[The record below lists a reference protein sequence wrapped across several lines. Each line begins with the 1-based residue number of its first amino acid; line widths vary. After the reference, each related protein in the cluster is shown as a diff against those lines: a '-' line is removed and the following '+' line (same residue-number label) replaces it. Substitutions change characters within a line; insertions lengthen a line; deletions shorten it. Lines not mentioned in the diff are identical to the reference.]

1 LCLLTAETSEDLRVG
16 PNRASDFMKRI
27 AIIGGGSWG
36 TALAVVAAR
45 AGHDVSLWSRNS
57 DVVDSINRQRV
68 NSRYLTS
75 TTIPDGVIA
84 TSQIDAALRDASLV
98 LLAAPS
104 HAARHL
110 LTEMS
115 GALAET
121 AIIVSVSKGIET
133 ETGKRISEIVKEV
146 VGGAQA
152 FVCLSGPSF
161 AREVVEGQPTAIVAA
176 SKDAAAARTVQADL
190 SFENLRIYTNTD
202 VVGTE
207 LGGSVKNVMAIAA
220 GMTAG
225 LGLGSNSV
233 AALITRGLAEIT
245 RLARREGAQVETL
258 MGLAGLG
265 DLVLTCTGSLSRN
278 RFVGEQLGRGSTL
291 EEITA
296 GMSEVAEG
304 IKTARA
310 VKQLADRAGLEMPIT
325 NEVNAVLYDGKPARA
340 AVAELMSRP
349 LREEA

>member
-1 LCLLTAETSEDLRVG
+1 MT
-16 PNRASDFMKRI
+16 RI
-27 AIIGGGSWG
+27 AIIGAGSWG

-45 AGHDVSLWSRNS
+45 AGHAVQLWSRDD
-57 DVVDSINRQRV
+57 DVVSSINARRL

-75 TTIPDGVIA
+75 CSIPDNVIA
-84 TSQIDAALRDASLV
+84 TGDMHAALHRSSMV

-104 HAARHL
+104 HAARDL
-110 LTEMS
+110 LATMAP
-115 GALAET
+115 ALDQT
-121 AIIVSVSKGIET
+121 AIIVNVSKGIEIDS
-133 ETGKRISEIVKEV
+133 GKRISEIAKEV
-146 VGGAQA
+146 VGASFP

-161 AREVVEGQPTAIVAA
+161 AKEVVEGHPTAIVAA
-176 SKDAAAARTVQADL
+176 SKDSAAARAVQNDL
-190 SFENLRIYTNTD
+190 SFDNLRIYTNVD

-225 LGLGSNSV
+225 LGFGSNSV

-265 DLVLTCTGSLSRN
+265 DLLLTCTGSLSRN
-278 RFVGEQLGRGSTL
+278 RFVGEELGKGRTL
-291 EEITA
+291 DEIVSEL
-296 GMSEVAEG
+296 SEVAEG
-304 IKTARA
+304 INTARA
-310 VKQLADRAGLEMPIT
+310 VKKLADRATLEMPIT
-325 NEVNAVLYDGKPARA
+325 NEVNAVLYDGKPARD

-349 LREEA
+349 LREEIN

>member
-1 LCLLTAETSEDLRVG
+1 MS
-16 PNRASDFMKRI
+16 KRI
-27 AIIGGGSWG
+27 GIIGAGSWG
-36 TALAVVAAR
+36 TALAIVAAR
-45 AGHDVSLWSRNS
+45 AGHDVTVWSRNA
-57 DVVDSINRQRV
+57 DVVKSINEQRI

-75 TTIPDGVIA
+75 ESIPDRVTA
-84 TSQIDAALRDASLV
+84 TNEFSVALDRASLV

-104 HAARHL
+104 HAVRAL

-115 GALAET
+115 AALDES
-121 AIIVSVSKGIET
+121 AIIVNVSKGIEI

-146 VGGAQA
+146 VGSSQA

-161 AREVVEGQPTAIVAA
+161 AKEVVAGQPTAVVAA
-176 SKDAAAARTVQADL
+176 SKDAAAARAVQADL
-190 SFENLRIYTNTD
+190 SFENLRIYTNAD

-220 GMTAG
+220 GMTTG
-225 LGLGSNSV
+225 SGLGSNSV

-245 RLARREGAQVETL
+245 RLARREGAQMETL

-278 RFVGEQLGRGSTL
+278 RFVGEQLGKGIPL
-291 EEITA
+291 EEISA
-296 GMSEVAEG
+296 GMNEVAEG
-304 IKTARA
+304 IKTTLA
-310 VKQLADRAGLEMPIT
+310 VQQLAHRAGLEMPIT
-325 NEVNAVLYDGKPARA
+325 NEVKAVLYDGKLVRD